1 MHSSL
6 EHIDASLPVT
16 ALKALDLGDTR
27 LILQGRGP
35 HCQVIKEQSG
45 ELLAK
50 LRTFRRNNIHGFIL
64 LNQDQQEAEKPYI
77 RLVAWGGSSLR
88 VIDLSLAKNDASG
101 DMKASLQ
108 AATAECLAPDW
119 ILAGCSPNQGSKAE
133 RAYVV
138 TAHNTILGLHVVE
151 EESHSVSKIYL
162 QQLVTGVKSILF
174 SADTIALSSSHILIA
189 AGTVFGEIIVW
200 SCFVDEDESGP
211 LAPNASGSI
220 HHFFTGHE
228 GSIFGVRISPP
239 VSSLP
244 GRQSGRLLASC
255 SDDRTVRVWDITDCE
270 HASRHD
276 PSAYL
281 TDGFELRTTG
291 FGAVAVTDHE
301 SGSES
306 CVAKAFG
313 HSARIWGVH
322 FVLTMADNQSKLTIV
337 SRGED
342 AKCILWDLSWSLSPT
357 HKTEFKLTQLSSSHL
372 HNGKHIWSL
381 DLCGSRTQTTIYS
394 GGADGA
400 VRSFKIDVDERA
412 SIILPNRDNR
422 ITVSSDSQNTVP
434 ARERSFKA
442 FAFISPK
449 LFVATTFQG
458 EIQLGSIRADGGK
471 GQLIFK
477 ETLHVQEDLR
487 SFSVITSLPHKGVAL
502 LGNAHGL
509 IRLYTHGTRSL
520 NQIVQADGRPLQLYF
535 LGYDTD
541 ASEGSATLS
550 FVTSYAT
557 LRKAD
562 LFQVTMQANAEPKV
576 NKTELSLPHGMEVSY
591 ASWISSQYLA
601 FGIKSGAL
609 LVYRVAE
616 TGGSLQPIMCTLRV
630 HGREGVNEITQFS
643 SLFEEAEPSRDYFMT
658 CGRDG
663 DYCIHELEALG
674 GMAVRLRTIH
684 RSSPA
689 VSFNIEGFY
698 VDKKS
703 QDFMLYGFQ
712 STEFILWNETT
723 HTEVARVDCGGA
735 RRMWAFHPSHET
747 SGAGL
752 LLWSQSGFNALR
764 IQAGINRTLRAG
776 GHGREIKS
784 MEVSPST
791 PERETLIATGAEDT
805 HLRIFAPVPQRNETS
820 WGSFKC
826 LRVLRDHTAG
836 VQQVTWSTDGKTLFS
851 SAGFEELFVW
861 KVRQVPSFGLAT
873 VLAASSPKDD
883 PVSELRVTSFD
894 VLDVKE
900 DTDSGFLLCLT
911 LSNSTI
917 KIFHYSSL
925 ADGGRFTLLAR
936 GAYTSNCLT
945 QVRFLVEGSSIGL
958 ITASTDGHFTL
969 WHLNPVLEPYY
980 TISTSTLRL
989 KQPVATLSISPPK
1002 IACENR
1008 YQIHS
1013 NSIKSLEMAR
1023 ISAKTSLVLAGGD
1036 DNALTLTLLSVDFT
1050 DADAGNHVCTI
1061 TIPDAHAASITT
1073 IKILEQRQSDSQGKA
1088 QIIFASSGNDHR
1100 VKVWWA
1106 EVNATQS
1113 GAEAIQV
1120 GNLVDQYSAVADIS
1134 SLDLIHD
1141 ESGTRLLVCGV
1152 GMELLSMQLH

>member
-6 EHIDASLPVT
+6 EHIDACLPVT
-16 ALKALDLGDTR
+16 ALKVLVLGDTR

-35 HCQVIKEQSG
+35 YCQVVKEQSG

-50 LRTFRRNNIHGFIL
+50 LKTFRRNNIHGFIL
-64 LNQDQQEAEKPYI
+64 LSQGQQDEKSHA
-77 RLVAWGGSSLR
+77 RLVVWGGSSLR
-88 VIDLSLAKNDASG
+88 VINLSLVSNDASG
-101 DMKASLQ
+101 DVEASLQ

-119 ILAGCSPNQGSKAE
+119 ILAGCSPSQNSKAE

-138 TAHNTILGLHVVE
+138 TANNAILSLHVIE
-151 EESHSVSKIYL
+151 KGKSHSVDTIYL

-200 SCFVDEDESGP
+200 SCFVDDDESDP
-211 LAPNASGSI
+211 LVLNAVGSI

-239 VSSLP
+239 VISLP
-244 GRQSGRLLASC
+244 GRQPGRLLASC

-276 PSAYL
+276 PSAYS

-291 FGAVAVTDHE
+291 FGAVATTDDEPGAE
-301 SGSES
+301 SS
-306 CVAKAFG
+306 VAKAFG

-322 FVLTMADNQSKLTIV
+322 FVPTTAENQSKLTIV

-342 AKCILWDLSWSLSPT
+342 AKCILWDLSWRLSPT
-357 HKTEFKLTQLSSSHL
+357 HKTEFNLTQLSSFHL

-381 DLCGSRTQTTIYS
+381 DLSSSRTQATIYS

-400 VRSFKIDVDERA
+400 VRSFRIDVDDMA
-412 SIILPNRDNR
+412 SILLPNRDNR
-422 ITVSSDSQNTVP
+422 IMVSSDSKNTVP

-442 FAFISPK
+442 FAFISPEV
-449 LFVATTFQG
+449 FVATTFQG
-458 EIQLGSIRADGGK
+458 EIQLCSIRKDSGK
-471 GQLIFK
+471 GQLIFQ
-477 ETLHVQEDLR
+477 ETLHVEEDLR
-487 SFSVITSLPHKGVAL
+487 SFSVISSLSQKGVAL

-509 IRLYTHGTRSL
+509 IRLYTHGTRLL
-520 NQIVQADGRPLQLYF
+520 NQVVQADGRPLQLYF

-541 ASEGSATLS
+541 ASGAAPTLS
-550 FVTSYAT
+550 FVASYAT

-562 LFQVTMQANAEPKV
+562 LFQVTMQVNAEPEV
-576 NKTELSLPHGMEVSY
+576 SKTELLLPHGMEVSC

-601 FGIKSGAL
+601 LGIKSGAL

-616 TGGSLQPIMCTLRV
+616 TGASLQPIICALRV
-630 HGREGVNEITQFS
+630 HGREGVNEITPFS
-643 SLFEEAEPSRDYFMT
+643 SLFEVTQHPSDYFMT
-658 CGRDG
+658 CGRDN

-674 GMAVRLRTIH
+674 GTDVRLRTIH

-689 VSFNIEGFY
+689 VSFNIEGMY
-698 VDKKS
+698 VDRKS
-703 QDFMLYGFQ
+703 RNFMLYGFQ

-723 HTEVARVDCGGA
+723 HTAVARVDCGGA

-752 LLWSQSGFNALR
+752 LLWSQSGFNALQ

-784 MEVSPST
+784 MQVSPST
-791 PERETLIATGAEDT
+791 PERGSLIATGAEDT
-805 HLRIFAPVPQRNETS
+805 HVRIFAPVHQCNETP

-826 LRVLRDHTAG
+826 LRVLKDHTAG

-861 KVRQVPSFGLAT
+861 NVRQIPSFGLAT

-883 PVSELRVTSFD
+883 PASELRVTSFD
-894 VLDVKE
+894 VLDVKG
-900 DTDSGFLLCLT
+900 DADGGFLICMT

-925 ADGGRFTLLAR
+925 IDGGRFTLLAR

-969 WHLNPVLEPYY
+969 WHLDPILEPYY
-980 TISTSTLRL
+980 SISASTLRL
-989 KQPVATLSISPPK
+989 KQPLETLSISPPN

-1013 NSIKSLEMAR
+1013 NSIKALEMAR
-1023 ISAKTSLVLAGGD
+1023 ISAKSSLILAGGD
-1036 DNALTLTLLSVDFT
+1036 DNALTLSLLSVDFT

-1061 TIPDAHAASITT
+1061 TIPDAHAASVTT

-1100 VKVWWA
+1100 VKVWSA
-1106 EVNATQS
+1106 EVDGTQS
-1113 GAEAIQV
+1113 GPQAIQV

-1141 ESGTRLLVCGV
+1141 ESGTKLLVCGV
-1152 GMELLSMQLH
+1152 GMELLSVQLY

>member
-6 EHIDASLPVT
+6 EHIDACLPVT
-16 ALKALDLGDTR
+16 ALKALVLGDVR
-27 LILQGRGP
+27 LIIQGQGP
-35 HCQVIKEQSG
+35 YCQVVKEQSG
-45 ELLAK
+45 QLLAK
-50 LRTFRRNNIHGFIL
+50 LKTFRRNNIHGFIL
-64 LNQDQQEAEKPYI
+64 LTQDLHGAEKPYT
-77 RLVAWGGSSLR
+77 RLVVWGGSSLR
-88 VIDLSLAKNDASG
+88 VIDLSLARNDASG
-101 DMKASLQ
+101 DVEVSLQ
-108 AATAECLAPDW
+108 AVTAECLAPDW
-119 ILAGCSPNQGSKAE
+119 ILAGCSPNHHSRAD

-138 TAHNTILGLHVVE
+138 TAHNTILSLHVVE
-151 EESHSVSKIYL
+151 NSHSVTTIYL

-200 SCFVDEDESGP
+200 SCFVDDDESDP
-211 LAPNASGSI
+211 LVLNAVGSI

-228 GSIFGVRISPP
+228 GSIFGVQISPP
-239 VSSLP
+239 VRSLP
-244 GRQSGRLLASC
+244 GGQPGRLLASC
-255 SDDRTVRVWDITDCE
+255 SDDRTVRVWDITGCE

-276 PSAYL
+276 PSAYS

-291 FGAVAVTDHE
+291 FGAVATTDDKT
-301 SGSES
+301 GSES
-306 CVAKAFG
+306 CLAKAFG

-322 FVLTMADNQSKLTIV
+322 FLLTKAENQSKLAIV

-357 HKTEFKLTQLSSSHL
+357 HKTEFKLTQLSSPHL
-372 HNGKHIWSL
+372 HSGKHIWSL
-381 DLCGSRTQTTIYS
+381 DLCGSGTQTTIYT

-400 VRSFKIDVDERA
+400 VRSFKIDIDDTA
-412 SIILPNRDNR
+412 SVLLPNRDNR
-422 ITVSSDSQNTVP
+422 IEVSSDSQNTVP

-442 FAFISPK
+442 FEFISPE
-449 LFVATTFQG
+449 LFIATTFQG
-458 EIQLGSIRADGGK
+458 EIQLCSIRTDSGK
-471 GQLIFK
+471 EQLIFK
-477 ETLHVQEDLR
+477 ETLHVEEDLR
-487 SFSVITSLPHKGVAL
+487 SFSVVSSLPQKGVAL
-502 LGNAHGL
+502 LGNARGL
-509 IRLYTHGTRSL
+509 VRLYTHGTGSL

-535 LGYDTD
+535 LEYGND
-541 ASEGSATLS
+541 ASEGSTTLT
-550 FVTSYAT
+550 FAISYAT

-562 LFQVTMQANAEPKV
+562 LFQVTMQANAEPKIV
-576 NKTELSLPHGMEVSY
+576 KTELSLPHGMEVTC
-591 ASWISSQYLA
+591 ASWISSQCLA

-609 LVYRVAE
+609 LVYRLAE
-616 TGGSLQPIMCTLRV
+616 TEASLQPIICALRV
-630 HGREGVNEITQFS
+630 HGRAGVNQITQFS
-643 SLFEEAEPSRDYFMT
+643 SLFEEAELSSDYFMT

-663 DYCIHELEALG
+663 DYCIHQLEALG
-674 GMAVRLRTIH
+674 GADVRLRTIH

-689 VSFNIEGFY
+689 VHLNVEGIY
-698 VDKKS
+698 VDLKS
-703 QDFMLYGFQ
+703 RDFMLYGFQ

-723 HTEVARVDCGGA
+723 QTVVARVDCGGA

-747 SGAGL
+747 PGAGI
-752 LLWSQSGFNALR
+752 LLWVQSGFNTLR

-776 GHGREIKS
+776 GHGREIKA

-805 HLRIFAPVPQRNETS
+805 HLRIFAPVRERNETP
-820 WGSFKC
+820 WGSFRC

-861 KVRQVPSFGLAT
+861 KFRQIPSFGLAT

-883 PVSELRVTSFD
+883 PASELRVTSFD
-894 VLDVKE
+894 VLDVTE
-900 DTDSGFLLCLT
+900 DADGGFLICLT

-945 QVRFLVEGSSIGL
+945 QVQFLVEGSSIGL

-969 WHLNPVLEPYY
+969 WHLSPVLEPYY
-980 TISTSTLRL
+980 LISASTLRL
-989 KQPVATLSISPPK
+989 KQPLETLSISPPN

-1013 NSIKSLEMAR
+1013 NSIKSMEMAR
-1023 ISAKTSLVLAGGD
+1023 ISATTSLALAGGD
-1036 DNALTLTLLSVDFT
+1036 DNALTLSLLTVDFT
-1050 DADAGNHVCTI
+1050 DADAGNDVCTI
-1061 TIPDAHAASITT
+1061 TIPDAHAASVTT
-1073 IKILEQRQSDSQGKA
+1073 IKILEQRQSDSQSKT
-1088 QIIFASSGNDHR
+1088 QVVFASSGNDHR

-1106 EVNATQS
+1106 EVDAMQS
-1113 GAEAIQV
+1113 GPEAIRV
-1120 GNLVDQYSAVADIS
+1120 GNLADHYSAVADIS

-1141 ESGTRLLVCGV
+1141 GSVTKLLVSGV
-1152 GMELLSMQLH
+1152 GMELLDVQLY

>member
-6 EHIDASLPVT
+6 EPIDACLPVT
-16 ALKALDLGDTR
+16 ALKALVLGDTR
-27 LILQGRGP
+27 LIIQGQGP
-35 HCQVIKEQSG
+35 YCQVVKEQTG
-45 ELLAK
+45 QLLAK
-50 LRTFRRNNIHGFIL
+50 LKTFRRNNVHGFIL
-64 LNQDQQEAEKPYI
+64 LTQHQHEAEKPYT
-77 RLVAWGGSSLR
+77 RLVVWGGSSLR
-88 VIDLSLAKNDASG
+88 VIDLSLARNDASG
-101 DMKASLQ
+101 DVEVCLQ
-108 AATAECLAPDW
+108 AVTAECLAPDW
-119 ILAGCSPNQGSKAE
+119 ILAGCSPDQSSRAD

-138 TAHNTILGLHVVE
+138 TAHNAILSLHVVE
-151 EESHSVSKIYL
+151 NSHSVNTIYL

-200 SCFVDEDESGP
+200 SCFVDNDESQP
-211 LAPNASGSI
+211 LALNAVGSI

-239 VSSLP
+239 ISSSP
-244 GRQSGRLLASC
+244 GGQPGRLLASC

-276 PSAYL
+276 PSAYS

-291 FGAVAVTDHE
+291 FGAVATTDDK

-322 FVLTMADNQSKLTIV
+322 FVPTTVENQSRLTIV

-357 HKTEFKLTQLSSSHL
+357 HKTEFKLTQLSSPHL

-381 DLCGSRTQTTIYS
+381 DLCGSGTQTTIYT
-394 GGADGA
+394 GGADGS
-400 VRSFKIDVDERA
+400 VRSFKIDVDDAA
-412 SIILPNRDNR
+412 SISLPNRDNR
-422 ITVSSDSQNTVP
+422 IMFSSDSRNTVP

-442 FAFISPK
+442 FAFISPE

-458 EIQLGSIRADGGK
+458 EIQLCSIRTDSGK

-477 ETLHVQEDLR
+477 ETLHVEDDLR
-487 SFSVITSLPHKGVAL
+487 SFSVVSSLPQKGVAL
-502 LGNAHGL
+502 LGNARGL
-509 IRLYTHGTRSL
+509 IRLYTHGAGLL

-541 ASEGSATLS
+541 TPEASATLT
-550 FVTSYAT
+550 FVISYAT

-576 NKTELSLPHGMEVSY
+576 VKTELSLPHGMEVSC

-601 FGIKSGAL
+601 LGIKSGAL
-609 LVYRVAE
+609 LVYSLGEFGA
-616 TGGSLQPIMCTLRV
+616 SLQPIICALRV
-630 HGREGVNEITQFS
+630 HGREGVNQITQFS
-643 SLFEEAEPSRDYFMT
+643 SLFEEAELSTDYFMT

-663 DYCIHELEALG
+663 DYCIHQLEARG
-674 GMAVRLRTIH
+674 GGDVRLRTIH

-689 VSFNIEGFY
+689 VHLNVEGIY
-698 VDKKS
+698 VDRKS
-703 QDFMLYGFQ
+703 RDFMLYGFQ

-723 HTEVARVDCGGA
+723 HTAVARVDCGGA
-735 RRMWAFHPSHET
+735 RRIWDFHPSHET
-747 SGAGL
+747 SGAGI

-784 MEVSPST
+784 MEVSRST
-791 PERETLIATGAEDT
+791 PERETLVATGAEDT
-805 HLRIFAPVPQRNETS
+805 HVRVFTPVHERNGTS
-820 WGSFKC
+820 WGSFRC

-861 KVRQVPSFGLAT
+861 KVRQIPSFGLTT

-883 PVSELRVTSFD
+883 PTSELRVTSFD
-894 VLDVKE
+894 VLDVEE
-900 DTDSGFLLCLT
+900 DADGGFLICLT
-911 LSNSTI
+911 LSNSMI

-925 ADGGRFTLLAR
+925 VDGGRFTLLAR

-945 QVRFLVEGSSIGL
+945 QVRFLVDGSSIGL

-980 TISTSTLRL
+980 SISASTLRL
-989 KQPVATLSISPPK
+989 KQPLETLSISPPN

-1013 NSIKSLEMAR
+1013 NSIKSLEIAR
-1023 ISAKTSLVLAGGD
+1023 ISAKTSLILAGGD
-1036 DNALTLTLLSVDFT
+1036 DNALTLSLLSVDFA
-1050 DADAGNHVCTI
+1050 DADAGNHVCTN
-1061 TIPDAHAASITT
+1061 TIPDAHAASVTT

-1088 QIIFASSGNDHR
+1088 QIVFASSGNDHR
-1100 VKVWWA
+1100 VKVWGA
-1106 EVNATQS
+1106 EVDATQS
-1113 GAEAIQV
+1113 GPESIRV
-1120 GNLVDQYSAVADIS
+1120 ENLFDQYSAVADIS
-1134 SLDLIHD
+1134 SLDLMHD
-1141 ESGTRLLVCGV
+1141 ESGTKLLVCGV
-1152 GMELLSMQLH
+1152 GMELLSVQLY